1 MSGNPR
7 PPKSLTSISTWPS
20 CSAYATRTGVIGIR
34 TPRTRRKRRTSRP
47 EETEGG
53 GDKKGWLATLKEKA
67 TGGVKDEGG
76 KTLVKLKSKRQ
87 AFLNLTS
94 DAAHIV
100 DTSGSTSGSRR
111 RSFAGPRRSQVCFVW
126 VGVSKVYAHTTHRPL
141 AVVQFHAVSCD
152 VYHAICSTYDI
163 DGFPTIFGW
172 KHGESLE
179 SPGIALNDDG
189 EPDADDVGELLE
201 LDLAH
206 EEKGLFN
213 WTFETDE
220 DRESYEKD
228 MIEQAK
234 KAARTKKLWHETK
247 PNTHNDRR
255 VDGLSQSAR
264 VGFAAGRGERY
275 SVILWLRCASSNR
288 ALSSRNPQS
297 WQLRTTFVKEL
308 QRRISSDAIADR
320 GVVESII
327 KTDMDRHRSGE
338 TEDPWG
344 YVDTTVRSKLVGK
357 ILGKPDP
364 VQLAKDDKHWS
375 KACTHSQPAKGFTCG
390 LWNLFHI
397 LTIGASKKDHEMY
410 GFHRGFLVSQ
420 HHVAETIKNFIAYF
434 FSCDVCRTNFL
445 NMYDGCGHGHCDRLK
460 QEVLSV
466 AGNDSDRMEL
476 ALWLWEVH
484 NSVNTRLMKEA
495 ATRQNREITHE
506 ENFAALFPTKRMCPG
521 CWLDDDMTK
530 WDNATVFDFLDGWY
544 WPANSAPV
552 D

>member
-1 MSGNPR
+1 MSN
-7 PPKSLTSISTWPS
+7 
-20 CSAYATRTGVIGIR
+20 
-34 TPRTRRKRRTSRP
+34 
-47 EETEGG
+47 
-53 GDKKGWLATLKEKA
+53 
-67 TGGVKDEGG
+67 
-76 KTLVKLKSKRQ
+76 
-87 AFLNLTS
+87 
-94 DAAHIV
+94 
-100 DTSGSTSGSRR
+100 
-111 RSFAGPRRSQVCFVW
+111 
-126 VGVSKVYAHTTHRPL
+126 VYAHATHRPL

-247 PNTHNDRR
+247 PNTHNDRYHNAA
-255 VDGLSQSAR
+255 LSLSFAIKSQLFQTVTDEGEMDPKRKAALMDFLNLLEWASPQVGAR
-264 VGFAAGRGERY
+264 RY

-445 NMYDGCGHGHCDRLK
+445 VSFTGNRRRSSQTLTKCLPRTAHRTCTMD
-460 QEVLSV
+460 V
-466 AGNDSDRMEL
+466 ATDTAIVS
-476 ALWLWEVH
+476 
-484 NSVNTRLMKEA
+484 S
-495 ATRQNREITHE
+495 
-506 ENFAALFPTKRMCPG
+506 KR
-521 CWLDDDMTK
+521 
-530 WDNATVFDFLDGWY
+530 F
-544 WPANSAPV
+544 
-552 D
+552 